1 MKRKAFTLIELLV
14 VIAIIAVLISLLLP
28 AVQSAREA
36 ARRIQCVNNLK
47 QMNLALHNYND
58 AFGSFPYSG
67 GFTANGHMGWGWVPM
82 VLPQLEQR
90 AIYNAINFLDSC
102 DCQFM
107 TTVRS
112 VVIASF
118 FCPSDPNSNILL
130 RDRTTPLSPCIGGPM
145 TRDNPSTNLQNGMM
159 CNYSG
164 SYGDGYNNRPGNPYD
179 TAGSNAQYGCGGCN
193 ASGSANEVAAA
204 DCPSPTGPYGSGPNH
219 RGLFD
224 YQSRSGA
231 VTFGSV
237 TDGLSNTFAL
247 GEVASVVRSQ
257 SAVWYTNT
265 GVTNGTCLPMNWTLR
280 TCLGDPTYAIRNSW
294 SGRGFSSFHPGGCN
308 FGMAD
313 GSIRFI
319 KQSINLRT
327 YNALGSRRG
336 GEIISADAY

>member
-58 AFGSFPYSG
+58 AFTSYPYAG

-90 AIYNAINFLDSC
+90 ALYNAINFLDSC

-118 FCPSDPNSNILL
+118 FCPSDPNSNVLL

-145 TRDNPSTNLQNGMM
+145 TRDNASTNLQNGMM

-164 SYGDGYNNRPGNPYD
+164 SYGDGYNNKPGNPYD
-179 TAGSNAQYGCGGCN
+179 TAGANNTYGCGGCN

-231 VTFGSV
+231 VTFGSI
-237 TDGLSNTFAL
+237 TDGLSNTIAL

-265 GVTNGTCLPMNWTLR
+265 GVTNGTCLPINWTLR
-280 TCLGDPTYAIRNSW
+280 TCLGDSTYAIKNSW
-294 SGRGFSSFHPGGCN
+294 SGRGFSSFHPGGSN

-319 KQSINLRT
+319 KQSINPRT

-336 GEIISADAY
+336 GEIVSADAY